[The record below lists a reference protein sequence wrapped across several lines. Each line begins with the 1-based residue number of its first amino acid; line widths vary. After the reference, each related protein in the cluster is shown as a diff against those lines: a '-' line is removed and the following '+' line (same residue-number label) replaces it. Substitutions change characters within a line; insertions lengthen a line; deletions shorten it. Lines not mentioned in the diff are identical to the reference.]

1 MIPTPTHHTNPS
13 AKPNLPILP
22 PVWCVATLG
31 AVSPAAPK
39 PLFRAASC
47 CAVRKTNQ
55 LNVGPLFARPDS
67 EEIDMAAL
75 CEPLTELE
83 RTAFLDMLD
92 VCRDAGAHA
101 RRAKSNGD
109 FDADT
114 AGACENR
121 AVRTANTVRE
131 MLGIRYREEVVIG

>member
-1 MIPTPTHHTNPS
+1 
-13 AKPNLPILP
+13 
-22 PVWCVATLG
+22 
-31 AVSPAAPK
+31 
-39 PLFRAASC
+39 
-47 CAVRKTNQ
+47 
-55 LNVGPLFARPDS
+55 
-67 EEIDMAAL
+67 MAAL

-92 VCRDAGAHA
+92 VCRDAGAYA

-114 AGACENR
+114 ARACENR